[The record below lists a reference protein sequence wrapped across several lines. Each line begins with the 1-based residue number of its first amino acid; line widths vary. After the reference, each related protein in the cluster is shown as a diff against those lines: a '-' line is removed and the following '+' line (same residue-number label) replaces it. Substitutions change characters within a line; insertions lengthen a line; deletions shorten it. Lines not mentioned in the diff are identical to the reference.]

1 MDFGEALADGSS
13 HRSEASSTSTR
24 ELHSQHIH
32 DLQLEVNALRLQ
44 VQALRS
50 DLQTLEESLARVW
63 VNQTGATPKAS
74 PAAAGPA
81 AANLTE
87 ADPDHSVS
95 GQGEEPSDDAASV
108 NAWGLLA
115 PLSPTTHAAVPEESQ
130 EDPAL
135 WLSEPFSPFA
145 YDPVHDPNLGDPASD
160 LGSYDMVHSG
170 ERERSLDPEDIWY
183 DSVRDHS
190 LDAALVEGDRE
201 EVATS
206 VAEEPLLPAE
216 SLSCKRV
223 FEDARWAEVAQ
234 EAKFRRVC
242 QDLPKLPW
250 EQGAW
255 SSIFGPERNM
265 IDDALR
271 SSVQASYGSEEAG
284 QLPPENL
291 PSASA
296 FLEKTSSVVR
306 TRLRRFHLERPADDR
321 REHAIKRLR
330 ALIMYDP
337 DTTFLGMVVA
347 KEAANLADDESLSY
361 SFTCAFA
368 KSASG
373 SLIKRAGSLDRF
385 GKWILSCRGTS
396 PLRSSEVD
404 VFAYFS
410 HLQGEGAGATSCQ
423 HCVEALRFLH
433 GVAVFQVL
441 DLEEVFSARVLGIVR
456 IMHVTKAPLAQRPPL
471 TVEHLSLLE
480 QFVTM
485 NKDHRACVVGQ
496 LVFCAHAC
504 ARWADSQRVQSLT
517 MECDAESGVVLIV
530 AGALGSKTAI
540 SAEARTRLLPYVA
553 LGKGVSNVPWAEA
566 WMEARK
572 EMGLQA
578 GGSFLLPTWSER
590 KYDWGDFEMGA
601 AEATNYL
608 REALISM
615 GCDLDEVQ
623 DYGSHSMK
631 TTVLTWCGR
640 STIIPF
646 TEPEQRALGHHLDPT
661 SKSPLTYSREYYL
674 KLYAKVLAVFST
686 IQQNRFKPD
695 LPGAASVAAMAQ
707 SFEEGNERGLSRLEI
722 PASKLNSEKM
732 DEDGESDDSDH
743 ASIDLDR
750 ELERDDGPA
759 EREVFRGVPWLCN
772 MTSSALESTAEF
784 AERCKRLGLSAANLE
799 VLQHAGVASF
809 GQLCFSV
816 SASPHTITDQTFEA
830 WVQRLWVPSVPSEQQ
845 QTCLK
850 KLLFES
856 QTMSMG
862 EIRQKMQPASEQV
875 AKPLPPSER
884 LARSQ
889 RQQARITGLV
899 YTPETT
905 PSHYLVDLFNDQ
917 LETGV
922 IAWVAPEKCASRA
935 DEMQINKKDKA
946 LQLMPDGQIKV
957 NSKAAEVRCE
967 ASTDSKLRAA
977 WQRRSLAMDMAGIAT
992 FIVVEKWVHHL
1003 FSVFARDVP
1012 EGYAPIQLRQM
1023 VNADKRLFMLA
1034 AEGLPADLRA
1044 SRPGDR
1050 TPLDDQIIMLM
1061 FSPEISQYLVP
1072 MPKPHVPPPPPGGKA
1087 LAESLKRALSEDL
1100 PFDKNFLSRA
1110 WKKGKGG
1117 KGGKG
1122 GDKQE
1127 DPAKR
1132 FNLPEG
1138 CCDRN
1143 DKNQPLC
1150 FLWNQ
1155 GKCKWKG
1162 KGKRCNRGFHHA
1174 VQQGNLQKSVIL
1186 SVFELLPEGNN
1197 PRGSDRASKAFVTG
1211 AFIHGTMCSVVN
1223 NLTRFPWTSELLA
1236 SYARQQAP
1244 TAKFSS
1250 LVIFRN
1256 NQAAPHRD
1264 SHNCPHST
1272 NQVFAITNFSGGR
1285 VIVEDP
1291 EGEHRITHEGRDFRG
1306 RAIDFRNGMLRF
1318 AAREVVHWTEPWL
1331 GTRVVLVSYTVRGLK
1346 GMPDTC
1352 RDSLLQARFAL
1363 PGYKAEPLRCPPV
1376 EVPTSL
1382 DPKPDAE
1389 ANPVPLGSNPDPASL
1404 EGPVPVGFSP
1414 APVPQV
1420 PKESPSSASV
1430 GETPFA
1436 LELFSGRGRLSQCLR
1451 RAGFTVL
1458 SMDHRL
1464 AHSLV
1469 PVCKTDLA
1477 TEAGQ
1482 AFVWSLLESCCPAFV
1497 HMGLPSDTA
1506 SSRSSSGALRTSQ
1519 YPLGCPDL
1527 TSGSLEATRVDEA
1540 NRMYRF
1546 SFEVACF
1553 CLARGIPFC
1562 IENPP
1567 SSRLWQI
1574 FTCFAQGLKDTEVLA
1589 KWQAL
1594 QSIDLH
1600 CCMFGG
1606 SRAKPLR
1613 LKCTPG
1619 LFDSLAVSCDKQH
1632 EHKPWSLSR
1641 TRVEIAED
1649 ASYPLDLC
1657 RRMVS
1662 SLLSFMSQAGQALPS
1677 AIRLHDQSLAA
1688 AGVQPRRR
1696 KPLIPEYKTVVQ
1708 VPADSPIPTGAKVLS
1723 PSQLQ
1728 GVDVAAPVAT
1738 PMSTPSSGSTT
1749 PTVGAVTLGLW
1760 HSPSEFFH
1768 KAASLAHPM
1777 DTTKPVAMVTKAAID
1792 SSLHGDPDALS
1803 EQRRSFLGYLEE
1815 KIRRLQPREDALHK
1829 GMPKYMQEVLEG
1841 KNLLAWEELL
1851 KETGY
1856 TDLDCVRFMK
1866 EGVRLVGCEEHP
1878 KDFAKKVSPA
1888 SLSEEELRATARHR
1902 RSSLLGLGRSF
1913 PSEEDASLLS
1923 QATAE
1928 EVDAGFLERGMTAGE
1943 VSAFFG
1949 HEDWGVVRRFVL
1961 VQDGGRKVRP
1971 IDDCLEAQ
1979 INAAYTSTIALQLH
1993 DSDYVASL
2001 ALFIAERMQGL
2012 PASKRMPWHGKCLDL
2027 SKAYKQMAVH
2037 PRDRDLCVIMIQ
2049 DHDGVATYH
2058 ICNALMFGASA
2069 SVFAFVRVSRSLWW
2083 IINKCLKVPC
2093 ACYFDDYPLFT
2104 PESSAAS
2111 VDQDVSRLLDLLGW
2125 RHAKSGSKGKPF
2137 DSSFDVL
2144 GTRLDLGEIL
2154 SGKIVLANKVGRA
2167 EKILEKVSTASLGNG
2182 SFRQSL
2188 QVLIGHLNF
2197 ASGFFAGR
2205 ALRHVAY
2212 DLNHLMGKDW
2222 LSAKDSLDELGSRI
2236 SVILQCTP
2244 PRSLVCNRV
2253 RQPVLVWT
2261 DGSWE
2266 KGHAGIGAVEWDPI
2280 ASKGAVWAGHIPTS
2294 ITALWLR
2301 TEDHTQEQIIS
2312 QVELYAMA
2320 LIRHL
2325 RKEAWMHR
2333 RVIVFCDNEAARF
2346 AAIKGGSS
2354 SHSMN
2359 RLVQAWDHPNFDH
2372 PAYLWI
2378 ERVPSFS
2385 NIADGPSRGVPEEAL
2400 HLTRTSSCRTFE
2412 TEAELETLLFSRRRK
2427 EMG

>member
-63 VNQTGATPKAS
+63 VNQTGHHQRLSWLEGLIQGLRPVCLKRLKLRMVPRLSTGATPKAS

-130 EDPAL
+130 DPAL

-183 DSVRDHS
+183 DSVRDLS
-190 LDAALVEGDRE
+190 LDAVLVEGDRE

-216 SLSCKRV
+216 SLSSKRV

-347 KEAANLADDESLSY
+347 KEAANLADDEALSY

-404 VFAYFS
+404 LFAYFS

-722 PASKLNSEKM
+722 PTSKLNSEKM
-732 DEDGESDDSDH
+732 AEDGESDDSDH

-750 ELERDDGPA
+750 ELERDDGPT
-759 EREVFRGVPWLCN
+759 EREVFRGVPWTTCTVHSVSGITHVKRDQTSLLLCN

-935 DEMQINKKDKA
+935 DEMQSNKKDKA

-1155 GKCKWKG
+1155 GKCKW
-1162 KGKRCNRGFHHA
+1162 
-1174 VQQGNLQKSVIL
+1174 
-1186 SVFELLPEGNN
+1186 
-1197 PRGSDRASKAFVTG
+1197 
-1211 AFIHGTMCSVVN
+1211 
-1223 NLTRFPWTSELLA
+1223 
-1236 SYARQQAP
+1236 
-1244 TAKFSS
+1244 
-1250 LVIFRN
+1250 
-1256 NQAAPHRD
+1256 
-1264 SHNCPHST
+1264 
-1272 NQVFAITNFSGGR
+1272 
-1285 VIVEDP
+1285 
-1291 EGEHRITHEGRDFRG
+1291 
-1306 RAIDFRNGMLRF
+1306 
-1318 AAREVVHWTEPWL
+1318 
-1331 GTRVVLVSYTVRGLK
+1331 VVLVSYTVRGLK
-1346 GMPDTC
+1346 GMP
-1352 RDSLLQARFAL
+1352 
-1363 PGYKAEPLRCPPV
+1363 
-1376 EVPTSL
+1376 VPTPL

-1389 ANPVPLGSNPDPASL
+1389 TNP
-1404 EGPVPVGFSP
+1404 
-1414 APVPQV
+1414 
-1420 PKESPSSASV
+1420 ESPSSASV

-1553 CLARGIPFC
+1553 CLARGIPLC

-1574 FTCFAQGLKDTEVLA
+1574 FSCFAQGLKDTEVLA

-1594 QSIDLH
+1594 PSIDLH

-1662 SLLSFMSQAGQALPS
+1662 CLLSFMGQAGQALPS

-1688 AGVQPRRR
+1688 AGVQPRRH

-1708 VPADSPIPTGAKVLS
+1708 VPADSPIPPGAKVLS

-1728 GVDVAAPVAT
+1728 GVDVAAHVAT

-1803 EQRRSFLGYLEE
+1803 EQRRSFLCYLEE

-1878 KDFAKKVSPA
+1878 KDFAKK
-1888 SLSEEELRATARHR
+1888 
-1902 RSSLLGLGRSF
+1902 
-1913 PSEEDASLLS
+1913 EDASLLS

-1928 EVDAGFLERGMTAGE
+1928 EVDAGFLERGMTADE

-1961 VQDGGRKVRP
+1961 VQDG
-1971 IDDCLEAQ
+1971 
-1979 INAAYTSTIALQLH
+1979 
-1993 DSDYVASL
+1993 
-2001 ALFIAERMQGL
+2001 
-2012 PASKRMPWHGKCLDL
+2012 
-2027 SKAYKQMAVH
+2027 VH

-2093 ACYFDDYPLFT
+2093 ACYFDDYPLFS
-2104 PESSAAS
+2104 PESSAAP

-2236 SVILQCTP
+2236 SVILQGTP

-2253 RQPVLVWT
+2253 RQPILVWT

-2280 ASKGAVWAGHIPTS
+2280 TSKGAVWAGHVPTS

-2400 HLTRTSSCRTFE
+2400 RLTRTSSCRTFE